1 MRKLMTTGITMLA
14 LLFLLTASLVQT
26 AKASAIGTSFNLAP
40 GTRQCL
46 GPLTANSK
54 VYAQG
59 QANPGVRFTV
69 ARNNVQIY
77 QSPTDTITAFA
88 FQATSSLQPF
98 YFPGSFQVCARNL
111 GTTTASVFLG
121 LSTDSDVR

>member
-1 MRKLMTTGITMLA
+1 MRKLIITNITMLA
-14 LLFLLTASLVQT
+14 LLFLLTASLTQT

-46 GPLTANSK
+46 SPLNANIK

-59 QANPGVRFTV
+59 QATPGVRFTV

-77 QSPTDTITAFA
+77 QSPTDTTTAFA
-88 FQATSSLQPF
+88 FSASSSLQPF

-111 GTTTASVFLG
+111 GTKTASVFLG
-121 LSTDSDVR
+121 LATDSDVR

>member
-1 MRKLMTTGITMLA
+1 MRKLMTTGIALLA
-14 LLFLLTASLVQT
+14 LLFVLSASLVQT
-26 AKASAIGTSFNLAP
+26 AQASAIGTSFNLAP

-59 QANPGVRFTV
+59 RATPGLRFTV
-69 ARNNVQIY
+69 ARNNVQIF
-77 QSPTDTITAFA
+77 QSPTDTTASFL
-88 FQATSSLQPF
+88 FTTNSSWQPA

-121 LSTDSDVR
+121 LATDSDVQ

>member
-1 MRKLMTTGITMLA
+1 MRKLMTTSITLLA
-14 LLFLLTASLVQT
+14 LLFLLTASLAQT

-46 GPLTANSK
+46 GPLTANTK

-59 QANPGVRFTV
+59 QAKPGVRFTV

-77 QSPTDTITAFA
+77 QSPTDTTTAFA
-88 FQATSSLQPF
+88 FKVTSSLQPF

-111 GTTTASVFLG
+111 GPTTAAVFLG
-121 LSTDSDVR
+121 LATDNDVQ